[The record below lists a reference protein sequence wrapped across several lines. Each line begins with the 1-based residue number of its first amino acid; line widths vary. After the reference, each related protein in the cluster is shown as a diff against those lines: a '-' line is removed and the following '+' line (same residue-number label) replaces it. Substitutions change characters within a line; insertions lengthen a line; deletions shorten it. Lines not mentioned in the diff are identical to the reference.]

1 MSKRRSIQHLSTLLV
16 DQGLRIVIQ
25 LIMNPI
31 LLAFVGPS
39 LFGFWHFLN
48 RSSTFVALVISQPTQ
63 SLRMLVA
70 INQSEESD
78 TYRQKTIGIA
88 INLWALVL
96 PVAVVL
102 CLCVVLTTQ
111 YYLEIPDGSSGEL
124 MIVATLLLF
133 VVLLRELAVL
143 PNNVIAAMNKTHR
156 LLGIKSGSQLI
167 NALVTVTLLWLGYGL
182 VSAALGFAAGTMLLG
197 VCGFVLARRLFPWF
211 KVQRASLQEARSQLR
226 FNRWYFLCRC
236 FYTFFLTMDV
246 LIIGVLAGASSVT
259 SFVLCSFAAMLIYN
273 FGILVSAST
282 FSSFGELSS
291 RDHND
296 RLTDSRRITLLILWY
311 VCLTAGLAVVVLNR
325 PFLTLWVGADYHLG
339 SHTDVV
345 IVVSALALAI
355 ARIDQNQTA
364 LSDLLREQVLA
375 LTLVA
380 LGVLAISYFAYG
392 ILGLI
397 GLLSVFAIARV
408 LMLVLL
414 DVLVNNGFT
423 KRLLF
428 DLWRLSLFIL
438 LSLLIGTTV
447 SLDWIDSWIMLVL
460 VTGPVIMSSGLL
472 VFLLLFDK
480 AQRLSIFTEFRA
492 FLGVV
497 LQSLSLSR

>member
-1 MSKRRSIQHLSTLLV
+1 
-16 DQGLRIVIQ
+16 
-25 LIMNPI
+25 
-31 LLAFVGPS
+31 
-39 LFGFWHFLN
+39 
-48 RSSTFVALVISQPTQ
+48 
-63 SLRMLVA
+63 
-70 INQSEESD
+70 
-78 TYRQKTIGIA
+78 
-88 INLWALVL
+88 
-96 PVAVVL
+96 
-102 CLCVVLTTQ
+102 
-111 YYLEIPDGSSGEL
+111 
-124 MIVATLLLF
+124 
-133 VVLLRELAVL
+133 
-143 PNNVIAAMNKTHR
+143 
-156 LLGIKSGSQLI
+156 
-167 NALVTVTLLWLGYGL
+167 
-182 VSAALGFAAGTMLLG
+182 
-197 VCGFVLARRLFPWF
+197 
-211 KVQRASLQEARSQLR
+211 
-226 FNRWYFLCRC
+226 
-236 FYTFFLTMDV
+236 MDV